1 MILLF
6 FYSIRNLKRIMEGL
20 FFGPDLSQ
28 SLQKAIDKI
37 IDDFNEN
44 PKNPRFSNPFCLSK
58 QEFELPLHV
67 HLWSPLEQHDKNT
80 KCIQHNLK
88 LIGRGWKSVVEKKNK
103 NNPRL
108 LYCVSN
114 NIILIQR
121 LYVCSSDCSFLS
133 ASKDFMNMLDEEIEQ
148 LFHFKMYHRSAFS
161 YPLIDLVFQM
171 ISQGNSFKQIAQMIA
186 NLRLTNFQSNQ
197 LTKDESLQTP
207 LCSFP
212 SSSNLEVVFLDVYQ
226 QLKDA
231 YRLPISKNT
240 QSLLISTSHSLK
252 ISKKIE
258 RGGGGGAKSND
269 KKFVMTEMKLLLIVD
284 ENQCVTSWKMTENL
298 AMNELSEFLV
308 EIKNKYTNLKYIV
321 TDECCQEIYS
331 EIFGEIDV
339 KLHLH
344 HALEKIVNLFP
355 KRKLCV
361 NTATFLQNF
370 NLIFREPDDLGSPQG
385 KPTPQPSVILDN
397 LEKFLAAHQSFL
409 SELNTSKFNEFA
421 EELNN
426 IKIHIQKGCLSNIDC
441 GYSTYNNDES
451 LKQLLDKS
459 LLKGIK
465 SYGF

>member
-1 MILLF
+1 
-6 FYSIRNLKRIMEGL
+6 MEGL
-20 FFGPDLSQ
+20 FFGADLSQ
-28 SLQKAIDKI
+28 SLQRTIDKI
-37 IDDFNEN
+37 IVDFNKD
-44 PKNPRFSNPFCLSK
+44 PKNPRFSNPFSLSR
-58 QEFELPLHV
+58 QEFSLPLHV
-67 HLWSPLEQHDKNT
+67 YLWSPLEQHDKYI
-80 KCIQHNLK
+80 KCIQHNLN
-88 LIGRGWKSVVEKKNK
+88 LIGRDWKSVVEKKNK

-121 LYVCSSDCSFLS
+121 LYVCSSNCSFLS

-171 ISQGNSFKQIAQMIA
+171 ISQGNNFKQITQMIA

-212 SSSNLEVVFLDVYQ
+212 SSSNLEVVFLDVFQ

-231 YRLPISKNT
+231 YRLPISNNI
-240 QSLLISTSHSLK
+240 QSMLISTNHSLK

-258 RGGGGGAKSND
+258 SRGGEGGGGGGAKSND
-269 KKFVMTEMKLLLIVD
+269 KKFVMSEMKLLLIID
-284 ENQCVTSWKMTENL
+284 ENQCVTSWKMTEDL
-298 AMNELSEFLV
+298 TLNELSEFLV

-339 KLHLH
+339 KLHIH
-344 HALEKIVNLFP
+344 HALEKIANLFP
-355 KRKLCV
+355 KRNICL
-361 NTATFLQNF
+361 NTKTFLRNF
-370 NLIFREPDDLGSPQG
+370 SLIFREPDDLGSLQT
-385 KPTPQPSVILDN
+385 KPTPHQSVIFEN
-397 LEKFLAAHQSFL
+397 LEKFLAAHQTFL
-409 SELNTSKFNEFA
+409 SGLNTSKFDEFA
-421 EELNN
+421 EQLNN
-426 IKIHIQKGCLSNIDC
+426 IKTHIEKGCLSNIDC
-441 GYSTYNNDES
+441 GYSAYNNDES

-459 LLKGIK
+459 LLKGMK
-465 SYGF
+465 SS